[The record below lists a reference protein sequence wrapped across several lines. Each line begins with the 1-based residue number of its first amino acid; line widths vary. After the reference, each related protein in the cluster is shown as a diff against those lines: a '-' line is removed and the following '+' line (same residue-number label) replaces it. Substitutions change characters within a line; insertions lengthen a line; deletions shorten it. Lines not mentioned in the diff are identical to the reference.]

1 MLSILSTAVTS
12 PKSDGVS
19 LTSQLMAAAAGLPE
33 WSEEGLSNAL
43 ISSGRDREVSGLFSA
58 VT

>member
-33 WSEEGLSNAL
+33 WSESNAL
-43 ISSGRDREVSGLFSA
+43 ISSGRDREVSGLFS
-58 VT
+58 VIT